1 MSGLWGLC
9 DAGLL
14 LAQADP
20 GAAERSDPASLLPL
34 IYLLAFLGV
43 FIFTFVGFL
52 LFNEGWASYEE
63 KYLEGAERT
72 IDDLFLTI
80 PPQQLL
86 WLTLLCFA
94 FGFVV
99 GWLGSTDL
107 IAGGLVGLI
116 FSVVP
121 RVGLSFTKAARRK
134 RFIEQLTGALN
145 TITNALRTGFS
156 LPKAFQLIATDMPK
170 PICQEFGILVQELRL
185 GIEVEEGLDNML
197 ERMPGQDLD
206 LVVTSVAISNEV
218 GGNLAEVF
226 DRIAFTIRERR
237 RIEGRIDSLT
247 AQGKAQ
253 GVMVSLLPIVV
264 AVSINYIDPELF
276 RPMYT
281 TIIGKAVICL
291 IVFMEVVGYLAIR
304 KITTIEV

>member
-1 MSGLWGLC
+1 VSLVFESLLGS
-9 DAGLL
+9 LL
-14 LAQADP
+14 LAQESTGSNPD
-20 GAAERSDPASLLPL
+20 GLLPL
-34 IYLLAFLGV
+34 IYILSFVGV

-80 PPQQLL
+80 PPQQLM
-86 WLTLLCFA
+86 WLTMLCA
-94 FGFVV
+94 GFGFVI
-99 GWLGSTDL
+99 GWTSSTDIIVGVL
-107 IAGGLVGLI
+107 MGLI
-116 FSVVP
+116 FSGLP
-121 RVGLSFTKAARRK
+121 RIVLVTHKSRRRK
-134 RFIEQLTGALN
+134 RFQDQLTGALN

-185 GIEVEEGLDNML
+185 GIEIEEGLDNML
-197 ERMPGQDLD
+197 DRLPSQDLD
-206 LVVTSVAISNEV
+206 LMTTSITISNEV

-226 DRIAFTIRERR
+226 ERIAYTIRERR

-253 GVMVSLLPIVV
+253 GVMVSMLPIVV
-264 AVSINYIDPELF
+264 AVAIHFLSPEMIRPLF
-276 RPMYT
+276 T
-281 TIIGKAVICL
+281 TFIGKAVVCL
-291 IVFMEVVGYLAIR
+291 MIVMEVVGFLMIR